1 MPLYPL
7 ASSSRTCGCV
17 RRRKDAGN
25 SRVLKMSNDRRK
37 MIEYISRQL
46 PDGEATL
53 LLASGPYGHITAT
66 VAVRGDGLDIES
78 NCPEWVSLR
87 QVYEHLR
94 WNAMPGWEQ
103 RDQFKAGHRAAI
115 TPSTTSLE
123 RITERLQGVL
133 DGLGRIHGQNNS
145 THAPA
150 SFASPEQF
158 LRIRDVATL
167 LGCSYSE
174 ARDRLLDGRI
184 QAIRDG
190 RWLRTRREWVEEY
203 VTKKLVQAPPS
214 TPEIHVVKVRKPRKG
229 AGGLQEGW
237 DGLSVSK
244 GAAAEPEVAVP
255 LARLKMSRRWS
266 GFFREWS

>member
-1 MPLYPL
+1 MFR
-7 ASSSRTCGCV
+7 S
-17 RRRKDAGN
+17 
-25 SRVLKMSNDRRK
+25 DRQK
-37 MIEYISRQL
+37 MIDFISTQL

-53 LLASGPYGHITAT
+53 VLASGTDGHITAT
-66 VAVRGDGLDIES
+66 VAVRGDGLDMES

-115 TPSTTSLE
+115 APSTTSLE

-133 DGLGRIHGQNNS
+133 NGLGRIHGQNNS
-145 THAPA
+145 TQAPA
-150 SFASPEQF
+150 SSASPEQF
-158 LRIRDVATL
+158 LRIRDVAAL

-203 VTKKLVQAPPS
+203 VMKKLVQAPPS
-214 TPEIHVVKVRKPRKG
+214 TPEIHVVKVRKARKG
-229 AGGLQEGW
+229 QVAFRKGGMGYQF
-237 DGLSVSK
+237 
-244 GAAAEPEVAVP
+244 
-255 LARLKMSRRWS
+255 LKERQQNQK
-266 GFFREWS
+266 